1 MKTLRRLAL
10 AFVFAGCCP
19 AVADDAYPAQQ
30 LAPQFSILSFADL
43 YRLTVH
49 TSPEALLFAP
59 AASTQQIPPQLHVSM
74 ADSFAVAGPR
84 FTVTQVPSTRGW
96 MLLVAGL
103 AAASWVAH
111 RRLTSAY

>member
-10 AFVFAGCCP
+10 AVLCAACS
-19 AVADDAYPAQQ
+19 AALAEDARPAQPVS
-30 LAPQFSILSFADL
+30 LYSFADL

-49 TSPEALLFAP
+49 ASPDALLFTPAAP
-59 AASTQQIPPQLHVSM
+59 APQIRVAM
-74 ADSFAVAGPR
+74 ADSFAVAEPR
-84 FTVTQVPSTRGW
+84 FTVTPVPATKSW
-96 MLLVAGL
+96 MLLLAGL

>member
-10 AFVFAGCCP
+10 AFVFAGCCA
-19 AVADDAYPAQQ
+19 AVADDAHPAQQ
-30 LAPQFSILSFADL
+30 FALYSFADL

-49 TSPEALLFAP
+49 TSPEALLLTP
-59 AASTQQIPPQLHVSM
+59 AASTPQIRVSM
-74 ADSFAVAGPR
+74 ADSFAVAEPR

>member
-10 AFVFAGCCP
+10 AFVFAGCCA
-19 AVADDAYPAQQ
+19 AVADEAHP
-30 LAPQFSILSFADL
+30 APQFALYSFADL
-43 YRLTVH
+43 YRLTVN
-49 TSPEALLFAP
+49 TSPDALVFTPAESAP
-59 AASTQQIPPQLHVSM
+59 HRVAM
-74 ADSFAVAGPR
+74 ADSFAVAQPR

>member
-10 AFVFAGCCP
+10 AFVFAGCCA
-19 AVADDAYPAQQ
+19 AVADDTHPSQQ
-30 LAPQFSILSFADL
+30 LALYSFADL

-49 TSPEALLFAP
+49 TSPEALRFTP
-59 AASTQQIPPQLHVSM
+59 AASTQQMPSQLPPQLRVSM
-74 ADSFAVAGPR
+74 ADSFAVAEPR
-84 FTVTQVPSTRGW
+84 ITVTQAPSTRGW